1 MCNLGGGPILG
12 QQPQPLPR
20 ARAKSEG
27 QEGAFMQKEGPAE
40 APGLALKDEELIH
53 LFLTACFHE
62 WDKLPD
68 LARACYAAGCTVAEV
83 RGCIRHMCV

>member
-1 MCNLGGGPILG
+1 MCNIGGPACGLE
-12 QQPQPLPR
+12 PQPLPR
-20 ARAKSEG
+20 ARAVPEG
-27 QEGAFMQKEGPAE
+27 LEGAAMQKEGSAE
-40 APGLALKDEELIH
+40 APGLARKDEELIR